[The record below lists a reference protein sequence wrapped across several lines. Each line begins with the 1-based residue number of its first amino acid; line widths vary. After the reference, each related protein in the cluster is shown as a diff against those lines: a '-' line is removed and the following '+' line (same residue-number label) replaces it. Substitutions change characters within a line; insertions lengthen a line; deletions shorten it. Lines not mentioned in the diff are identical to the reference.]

1 MENFIY
7 YAIQLPCNPKFD
19 YNVGFH
25 SKDRI
30 LDAMRSNYGKEF
42 HFEDNGVDL
51 YDTPITY
58 VKDASGVVY
67 ARVVCISIQD

>member
-1 MENFIY
+1 MKNFIY
-7 YAIQLPCNPKFD
+7 YAIQLPCNPMWD

-42 HFEDNGVDL
+42 RFEDRGTDR
-51 YDTPITY
+51 YDAPITY
-58 VKDASGVVY
+58 VVSAEGEDY
-67 ARVVCISIQD
+67 ARVVCISVQD